1 MMAATVRSMLGALAV
16 LSGSLGTAITPATVP
31 AQSGVGRPE
40 LPGRLNASTRAAIE
54 RLADSLRQANVPVD
68 PLYDKAAEGVLKG
81 ADDERILRAVRS
93 LATELTGA
101 RSALGGSATVAEIL
115 AGASALHAG
124 VAASHLR
131 SLAKGRGAGRGG
143 VPLAVPLTV
152 LADLVTRRVPPNVAM
167 TSVLAL
173 IARGAADDDFAALRT
188 EVQRDISSGLAPDA
202 AAKARTQAFI
212 RANPPLRVPVPQHR

>member
-1 MMAATVRSMLGALAV
+1 
-16 LSGSLGTAITPATVP
+16 
-31 AQSGVGRPE
+31 
-40 LPGRLNASTRAAIE
+40 
-54 RLADSLRQANVPVD
+54 
-68 PLYDKAAEGVLKG
+68 
-81 ADDERILRAVRS
+81 
-93 LATELTGA
+93 
-101 RSALGGSATVAEIL
+101 VAEIL

-131 SLAKGRGAGRGG
+131 SLAKERGAGRGS

-173 IARGAADDDFAALRT
+173 IARGAADDDFAALRA

-212 RANPPLRVPVPQHR
+212 RANPPLRAPVPRHR